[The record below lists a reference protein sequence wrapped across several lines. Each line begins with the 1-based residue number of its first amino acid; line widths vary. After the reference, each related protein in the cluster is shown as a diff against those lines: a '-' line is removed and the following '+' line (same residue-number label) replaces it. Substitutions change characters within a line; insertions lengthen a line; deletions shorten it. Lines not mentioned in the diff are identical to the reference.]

1 MAIRTRM
8 VKTCERLEQSSR
20 ELPPL
25 REGDT
30 VLIQNQNGPK
40 PKKWDKEGT
49 VIQTGENDQY
59 LVRVHGTGRVTLRNR
74 RFLRKSQLRGTNIED
89 VGLQPVMS
97 AGTFETTSESK
108 PFVEKPVNVPP
119 TPVGKYLPSQALNV
133 PQMSDVREPSPQA
146 EEVSQPIPTV
156 DPVCNDVQQSL
167 AQPSENHAPDP
178 HLPRRS
184 MRATAKRTVYDA
196 SMGKQVL
203 PSSK

>member
-1 MAIRTRM
+1 MM
-8 VKTCERLEQSSR
+8 
-20 ELPPL
+20 
-25 REGDT
+25 
-30 VLIQNQNGPK
+30 N
-40 PKKWDKEGT
+40 
-49 VIQTGENDQY
+49 
-59 LVRVHGTGRVTLRNR
+59 
-74 RFLRKSQLRGTNIED
+74 
-89 VGLQPVMS
+89 

-108 PFVEKPVNVPP
+108 PFDEKPVNVPP
-119 TPVGKYLPSQALNV
+119 MPVGKYPPPQSLNV
-133 PQMSDVREPSPQA
+133 PQMSVERDPSPQT

-196 SMGKQVL
+196 STGKQVL